1 MLDSRWLGS
10 PRVATIRY
18 SMNKNYHSSFDYS
31 NDLLEINL
39 DLIEIFWNSFF
50 FTVVYF
56 DKGKIIKKYLVISLI
71 DFVTVILIKE
81 IRMQWL
87 IKSILDSKGWLE
99 KT

>member
-1 MLDSRWLGS
+1 
-10 PRVATIRY
+10 
-18 SMNKNYHSSFDYS
+18 MNKNYHSSFDYS

-56 DKGKIIKKYLVISLI
+56 DKEEIIKKYLVISLI
-71 DFVTVILIKE
+71 DFVTVILIKK